1 MKRIITLAIVLLG
14 IVAFSVP
21 AYAFPVDTLIS
32 PAAGYSNPQAWSGA
46 INPTEE
52 EKWLEGVLG
61 KTYNDPTIFYVD
73 KNEIYFKDK
82 ELTSLDGWDPGFA
95 WTYLVVKYD
104 GYIAAFE
111 DEGDNLVTIPESG
124 AFDFAI
130 SHITFFGDDTTVLI
144 PEPGTMILLGLGLLG
159 LGIVVRKRF

>member
-1 MKRIITLAIVLLG
+1 MKKILTSAIVLLG
-14 IVAFSVP
+14 LLAFSLP
-21 AYAFPVDTLIS
+21 AYAYPVDTLIS
-32 PAAGYSNPQAWSGA
+32 PATGYSNPQAWNGA

-61 KTYNDPTIFYVD
+61 KEYNDPTIFYVG
-73 KNEIYFKDK
+73 KNEEYFKDT
-82 ELTSLDGWDPGFA
+82 ELTSLAGWDPGFA

-104 GYIAAFE
+104 GYIAAFK

-124 AFDFAI
+124 AFDHAI
-130 SHITFFGDDTTVLI
+130 SHITFFSDDPTVLI

-159 LGIVVRKRF
+159 LGIVVRKRP